1 MAFQNRTWGGGK
13 GGMKQKSFGTLNTV
27 LVVRG
32 PYKAARKE
40 FVKNDILAVEKVLRI
55 KKLEQKDE

>member
-1 MAFQNRTWGGGK
+1 
-13 GGMKQKSFGTLNTV
+13 MKQKSFGTLNTV